1 MKIERLHLIGFG
13 KWRNCFIAFDPEK
26 ANLLIEE
33 NEFGKSTIL
42 AAIVA
47 ALYGFPPRERTT
59 DDALSEKEAFRPD
72 DGGPYRVT
80 LEVRVPTPQKE
91 WALLRIWR
99 DFERGQVQV
108 FNLSEGGKDITGEFV
123 RRRGETDVGGALLNL
138 SREQFVNTCLVR
150 QGALQEFS
158 DLRQLAER
166 LQQIADTEAGRHTA
180 ARAIQ
185 ALEHALREF
194 PGARMGK
201 GPLQIE
207 TEIRRTEQELTRIRD
222 ELKRLDEERHRLEPD
237 LLRIRELE
245 QRIEQARRRYR
256 VAQYLRERAELGEIE
271 REQKRQEE
279 LEQRKRALD
288 DERESL
294 SLYETVSADWLD
306 DMERHLEEWKQ
317 LARDQENIAREWE
330 RDRSRLADI
339 QAQQAELRS
348 LATFTQEDRDALCA
362 LVSRYEEL
370 GLAISRTR
378 EHMRAEEEELARR
391 GIRREEFEQLRARLG
406 TLTPEARR
414 YIREAHVRARDLE
427 RACRLAEEQAKEHRD
442 LCDHIARERERKRRQ
457 ADGAFTLALLGAGL
471 ALVARFL
478 ESDPAAILLA
488 LLALLGLSLGLIL
501 RYTARTHRASEWER
515 ARAAGQRA
523 REELER
529 ARDAHRGLY
538 EEIRPLLDRTGH
550 ESLDAL
556 LEACD
561 RFDLLEYELSP
572 YLWQRA
578 RLQELEREQ
587 QEKRDRLREFLH
599 RAGRPDTE
607 PTPEALAVL
616 IEDLDRL
623 FELKQHQERYENEIA
638 RRSAELQDLQDQ
650 QRERRQ
656 QILQRLRE
664 ARVADLPEVELSP
677 EQLEEI
683 LRQLRKKWERLQE
696 VRRELQATE
705 QALSSLRS
713 FAELDQRRRDLQKR
727 LRQQEA
733 EDPALASL
741 SPECS
746 PEAYADEA
754 TRWSAQEREA
764 QKELSDLRVRIAA
777 ALHRLETERPKR
789 LEQERELSRHLTR
802 VQNFK
807 EAVERARDAF
817 QHIASQIHGEWSEA
831 LTHLS
836 QKLLAELN
844 TDYEALRFDPTL
856 RVRVS
861 LKGEG
866 KVLQPNQMRS
876 QLSFGVREQLN
887 LILRVVVSRY
897 LSRDRLLPLILDEPF
912 AHSDDERFSRL
923 MHLLIED
930 LAREHQVIIASCH
943 HQRHQWLRTQNPT
956 LFAER
961 VHLCRVTPSLLPTGS

>member
-13 KWRNCFIAFDPEK
+13 KWRNCFVAFDPEK

-59 DDALSEKEAFRPD
+59 DDALSEKETFRPD

-91 WALLRIWR
+91 WVLLRIWR

-123 RRRGETDVGGALLNL
+123 RRRGETDVGGVLLDL

-158 DLRQLAER
+158 DLRQLTER

-185 ALEHALREF
+185 ALERALREF
-194 PGARMGK
+194 PSARMGK

-207 TEIRRTEQELTRIRD
+207 TEIRRTQQELTRIRS

-237 LLRIRELE
+237 LQRIRELE

-271 REQKRQEE
+271 HERKRREE
-279 LEQRKRALD
+279 LEQRKRALN

-306 DMERHLEEWKQ
+306 DMERRLEEWKQ
-317 LARDQENIAREWE
+317 LARDRENIAREWE
-330 RDRSRLADI
+330 RDRNRLAEI

-348 LATFTQEDRDALCA
+348 LAAFTQEDRDALCA

-370 GLAISRTR
+370 GLAISQTR
-378 EHMRAEEEELARR
+378 EHMRAEEEALARR
-391 GIRREEFEQLRARLG
+391 GIRREEFEQLRACVG
-406 TLTPEARR
+406 ALTPEVRR
-414 YIREAHVRARDLE
+414 HIREAHARAHELE

-442 LCDHIARERERKRRQ
+442 LCDHIARERERQRRQ
-457 ADGAFTLALLGAGL
+457 ANRAFTLALLGASS
-471 ALVARFL
+471 ALIAYFL
-478 ESDPAAILLA
+478 ESDSAAILLA
-488 LLALLGLSLGLIL
+488 LLALLGLSLGLIR

-538 EEIRPLLDRTGH
+538 EEIRPLLNRTGH

-561 RFDLLEYELSP
+561 RFDRLVHELSS
-572 YLWQRA
+572 YIWQRA

-587 QEKRDRLREFLH
+587 QEKQDRLREFLH
-599 RAGRPDTE
+599 RAGRPDIE

-623 FELKQHQERYENEIA
+623 FELKQQQERYESEIA
-638 RRSAELQDLQDQ
+638 RRSVELQDLQDQ
-650 QRERRQ
+650 QRKQCQ

-664 ARVADLPEVELSP
+664 ACAADLPEDELSP

-683 LRQLRKKWERLQE
+683 LRQLRKKWERLKE

-705 QALSSLRS
+705 QALNGLRPLS
-713 FAELDQRRRDLQKR
+713 ELDQRRRDLRER

-741 SPECS
+741 SPERS
-746 PEAYADEA
+746 PQAYADEA
-754 TRWSAQEREA
+754 ARWSTQEREA
-764 QKELSDLRVRIAA
+764 QKELSDLRVHIAA
-777 ALHRLETERPKR
+777 ALHRLETERPKL
-789 LEQERELSRHLTR
+789 LEHERELERHR
-802 VQNFK
+802 AHVQNFK
-807 EAVERARDAF
+807 EAVERARDVF
-817 QHIASQIHGEWSEA
+817 QYIASQIHGEWSNA
-831 LTHLS
+831 LTYLS

-844 TDYEALRFDPTL
+844 TDYEALYFDPTL

-861 LKGEG
+861 LKDQG

-887 LILRVVVSRY
+887 LILRVAVSRY
-897 LSRDRLLPLILDEPF
+897 LSHDRLLPLILDEPF
-912 AHSDDERFSRL
+912 AHSDDKRFARL
-923 MHLLIED
+923 MRLLIED
-930 LAREHQVIIASCH
+930 LAREHQVILASCH
-943 HQRHQWLRTQNPT
+943 RQRHEWFRAQDPS
-956 LFAER
+956 LFDQR
-961 VHLCRVTPSLLPTGS
+961 VHLCQVIPSSPSTGF